1 VSKRASRSAS
11 SADRNSVDVKAL
23 KTYQQIFIYI
33 TPIITNLGFVNII
46 VVIVRL
52 QWFSKRFK
60 DLATRKLKSH
70 RETQKQAV
78 SRYADT
84 RDMEGGLTGETVMP
98 RSDLPD
104 LSDNKRPGVASDAHG
119 DRVPQISFAPDPR
132 PEGPK
137 KGIYIPGPR
146 EREG

>member
-1 VSKRASRSAS
+1 MSKRASSSAS

-60 DLATRKLKSH
+60 DLGMLNNP
-70 RETQKQAV
+70 
-78 SRYADT
+78 
-84 RDMEGGLTGETVMP
+84 LP
-98 RSDLPD
+98 R
-104 LSDNKRPGVASDAHG
+104 
-119 DRVPQISFAPDPR
+119 
-132 PEGPK
+132 
-137 KGIYIPGPR
+137 
-146 EREG
+146 